1 MTPVSPEEKKAE
13 LVRGLAS
20 ACYRQMVVAE
30 QAAAYV
36 ANVSKRHGD
45 HPAFMEFMR
54 DLGIED
60 MRQRT
65 LALLSPKREG

>member
-1 MTPVSPEEKKAE
+1 MSPEDKTAE

-30 QAAAYV
+30 QSAAYV
-36 ANVSKRHGD
+36 ADVSKRHGD
-45 HPAFMEFMR
+45 HPAFKEFML

-65 LALLSPKREG
+65 LALIAPKREG